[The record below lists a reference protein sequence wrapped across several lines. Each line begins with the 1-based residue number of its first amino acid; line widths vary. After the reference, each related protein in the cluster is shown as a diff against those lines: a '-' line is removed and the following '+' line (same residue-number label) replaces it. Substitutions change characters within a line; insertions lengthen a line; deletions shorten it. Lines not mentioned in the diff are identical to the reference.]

1 MDTGKQKVAIMR
13 AINLLALLMAKQA
26 PIDINSIDLD
36 DPKSFEMDIGRGMF
50 KSDGPED
57 HQRMMEALAVFKEV
71 QASQPAPIPQATAQP
86 KQQNQHGLTLP
97 QVVDKLILLK
107 KDLSEA
113 TRIAYKKT
121 ATEFSNYLKH
131 PLVYDIMPGDITRY
145 QEYLSEDHKTGKNDR
160 KANSTRTIDNK
171 IGNIRSIIN
180 FAKKQ
185 GYTNGENPAANRE
198 LLSSKKRKL
207 ADRYAIFD
215 TNEIRKLYWSTA
227 MAEARKKNP
236 DYYWV
241 LMLAIHTGCRI
252 SEITSLKANQFKV
265 TDAGTN
271 YIQLYDSKTSAGVR
285 PIPIPQQLLDA
296 GLSDFIKGKDKIFK
310 YQDREG
316 KGSGNA
322 VGKKFKRM
330 LEQLE
335 LTRDRLVFH
344 SLRKFVNDFLKQKG
358 IRYEV
363 RCQFIGHEVS
373 DINNAV
379 YANNYT
385 IDQIAE
391 MLDPLQADWAQLSG
405 LALLGH

>member
-1 MDTGKQKVAIMR
+1 MR
-13 AINLLALLMAKQA
+13 AINLLALLMAKQS
-26 PIDINSIDLD
+26 PFDINSINLD
-36 DPKSFEMDIGRGMF
+36 DTKSFEMDISRGVF
-50 KSDGPED
+50 KSDGAED
-57 HQRMMEALAVFKEV
+57 HQRMMDALAMYKEV
-71 QASQPAPIPQATAQP
+71 QARTPPVVVQSAAVQQPV
-86 KQQNQHGLTLP
+86 KQHGLTLP
-97 QVVDKLILLK
+97 QVLDKMFLLK
-107 KDLSEA
+107 KTLSEA

-121 ATEFSNYLKH
+121 ADEFSNYLKH

-145 QEYLSEDHKTGKNDR
+145 QEYLAQEHKVGKGVK
-160 KANSTRTIDNK
+160 KANGTRTIDNK

-185 GYTNGENPAANRE
+185 GYTMGENPAGNRE

-215 TNEIRKLYWSTA
+215 TNEIRKLYWSSA
-227 MAEARKKNP
+227 MADARKKNP

-296 GLSDFIKGKDKIFK
+296 GLADFIKGKDRVFK
-310 YQDREG
+310 YEDREG

-330 LEQLE
+330 LVKLE
-335 LTRDRLVFH
+335 IYRERLVFH
-344 SLRKFVNDFLKQKG
+344 SLRKFVNDYLKQKG
-358 IRYEV
+358 VQYEV
-363 RCQFIGHEVS
+363 RCQLIGHELG
-373 DINNAV
+373 DINNSV
-379 YANNYT
+379 YANKFT
-385 IDQIAE
+385 IDQLAE
-391 MLDPLQADWAQLSG
+391 IIEPLQADWAQLSG
-405 LALLGH
+405 LALASV